1 MDVTPQA
8 RPNLTAAM
16 DAGIDDAP
24 EHLDLIH
31 TVQAATRGHQGA
43 WRALYRR
50 YNPLVVATAA
60 KFRLPLASVEDVSQI
75 VWSLLVTHLGRIR
88 EPKALPAWIVT
99 TTRNE
104 AYRVLRTEGRCAP
117 SDPTT
122 DPRLEGVDDTEPGA
136 SIYTA
141 DLRGELE
148 ELFGVLSTNQRLL
161 MRMLMA
167 DPRPSYAEVSRT
179 LSVPLG
185 SIGPTRARCLAR
197 MRAHSHRRGKAFA
210 LAA

>member
-24 EHLDLIH
+24 EHMDLIH

-148 ELFGVLSTNQRLL
+148 ELFDVLSTNQRLL

-179 LSVPLG
+179 LSIPLG